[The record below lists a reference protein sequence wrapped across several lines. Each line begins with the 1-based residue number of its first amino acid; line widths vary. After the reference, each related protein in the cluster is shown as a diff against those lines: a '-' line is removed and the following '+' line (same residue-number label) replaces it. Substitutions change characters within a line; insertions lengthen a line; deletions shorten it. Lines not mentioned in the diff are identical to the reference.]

1 MHSLGL
7 VHCDIKP
14 CNILVDI
21 AAQRFVIGDFDSTHK
36 NGAPLEIKWGTEGWT
51 PRVGQTDGR
60 AAVEIDLYAFDM
72 LKAWIKA
79 KGNGNPVKGNRG
91 RRPQVG
97 AAEVG
102 GQSPEVRAS
111 AERQRRGEQGVV
123 VTNLGLF
130 AESFAKKKIANTTQL
145 PSHRQLQA
153 LIKAKYIG
161 FFSPATLAVRHAER
175 IVCTSAMENLD
186 KLSATGLPIFDLNEE
201 NLNRS
206 DWAKTSIGTR
216 DSWPTALTCLVNT
229 CVLPMPHCA
238 AIFWGTDLIVIH
250 NLAWEK
256 ARGGLDGQATNAR
269 NSYSHEA
276 LGTLKTVL
284 RGRTVKV
291 GKHRTMSSQSV
302 WPRLTRVAA
311 RYFLEDLPD
320 DKSMQLLLSTI
331 LDESGTRQGV
341 LAQLLENQNV
351 DHYMPIEGL
360 DDLSRR
366 HQGRRPKDGRNH
378 QSGNHAKT
386 EQADSMQTNMF
397 QRFAELLPN
406 GLAILDKDAEA
417 IFVNDGFFKLTT
429 NKGNNEFRAWPESI
443 HPDDYEDVMSA
454 YRKAFESRTELQIE
468 FRCDVVEPAERLG
481 EQWRLFLLKPLSEEA
496 DAGYISAV
504 IDITDIK
511 QAQLTQEKA
520 ANEAKERK
528 EQQERFIDMVSH
540 EIRNPLSAVLHL
552 AEEVKEVTKEI
563 AVDHEDIRDQVADI
577 LDAADTILLCVSHQ
591 NTLVDDILSFSKLDS
606 MMLSLVPRLNLITN
620 AIKFTSRKNGER
632 KIIVSMGASMKRPT
646 SYPPNVIYFS
656 EEKEAF
662 HLDSTMTSEWG
673 AGAAMYLMVAVKD
686 TVCTLHGGDIGVS
699 SKEGEGSTFGFFFKV
714 RRATGNYD
722 DDRPTIP
729 SRSNSECS
737 TSSNRPSENGSKLV
751 RPGYNR
757 ANSNLQPIK
766 ERNNERPEART
777 QLSSHG
783 GVDTDDV
790 DPSLKDPPVEERP
803 ESHPQSHEDARYQE
817 TWEATKNIPSQQ
829 PHMERKLPD
838 LKRGETSRQEEGAK
852 EISRSQSDQRSEDKY
867 TLLLV
872 EDNLINQKVL
882 RRQLQSRGFE
892 VFTANNG
899 QEAIDAVAERGEAN
913 NGPGNRNYFDCI
925 LMDQEM
931 PIKDGNTAT
940 QEIRVLQDEG
950 KAGYSHILGVSANV
964 REAQTNSMREAG
976 MDDVISK
983 PFKVDDLVRKVRRL
997 VRNNGGSAK
1006 HDNRPN
1012 GNSAPEKVEKNEE
1025 EGRTDLH
1032 PRDDDE
1038 KKDDADPD
1046 NERDNKRRGGS
1057 RSRANIREGTP
1068 QTRSTP
1074 EEVQKQQKQR
1084 QRQET

>member
-1 MHSLGL
+1 
-7 VHCDIKP
+7 
-14 CNILVDI
+14 
-21 AAQRFVIGDFDSTHK
+21 
-36 NGAPLEIKWGTEGWT
+36 
-51 PRVGQTDGR
+51 
-60 AAVEIDLYAFDM
+60 
-72 LKAWIKA
+72 
-79 KGNGNPVKGNRG
+79 
-91 RRPQVG
+91 
-97 AAEVG
+97 
-102 GQSPEVRAS
+102 
-111 AERQRRGEQGVV
+111 
-123 VTNLGLF
+123 
-130 AESFAKKKIANTTQL
+130 
-145 PSHRQLQA
+145 
-153 LIKAKYIG
+153 
-161 FFSPATLAVRHAER
+161 
-175 IVCTSAMENLD
+175 MENLD

-284 RGRTVKV
+284 RGRTVK
-291 GKHRTMSSQSV
+291 
-302 WPRLTRVAA
+302 VAA

-606 MMLSLVPRLNLITN
+606 MMLSLVPRQTRPKWEFSQALRVFHSEFKAKNIDFHYAMDVSFEEQNVDTVVADLNRMKQVLVNLITN
-620 AIKFTSRKNGER
+620 AIKFTSRKN
-632 KIIVSMGASMKRPT
+632 
-646 SYPPNVIYFS
+646 
-656 EEKEAF
+656 
-662 HLDSTMTSEWG
+662 
-673 AGAAMYLMVAVKD
+673 
-686 TVCTLHGGDIGVS
+686 VCTLHGGDIGVS

-913 NGPGNRNYFDCI
+913 NGPENRNYFDCI

>member
-1 MHSLGL
+1 
-7 VHCDIKP
+7 
-14 CNILVDI
+14 
-21 AAQRFVIGDFDSTHK
+21 
-36 NGAPLEIKWGTEGWT
+36 
-51 PRVGQTDGR
+51 
-60 AAVEIDLYAFDM
+60 
-72 LKAWIKA
+72 
-79 KGNGNPVKGNRG
+79 
-91 RRPQVG
+91 
-97 AAEVG
+97 
-102 GQSPEVRAS
+102 
-111 AERQRRGEQGVV
+111 
-123 VTNLGLF
+123 
-130 AESFAKKKIANTTQL
+130 
-145 PSHRQLQA
+145 
-153 LIKAKYIG
+153 
-161 FFSPATLAVRHAER
+161 
-175 IVCTSAMENLD
+175 MENLD

-284 RGRTVKV
+284 RGRTVK
-291 GKHRTMSSQSV
+291 
-302 WPRLTRVAA
+302 VAA

-606 MMLSLVPRLNLITN
+606 MMLSLVPRQTRPKWEFSQALRVFHSEFKAKNIDFHYAMDVSFEEQNVDTVVADLNRMKQVLVNLITN

-686 TVCTLHGGDIGVS
+686 TGIGISKEDQAKLFERFRQATPKTQEKYGGSGLGLFISRKLCTLHGGDIGVS